1 MNDFK
6 IPVNDAIV
14 DFYRHLNAYP
24 RTILS
29 SKFGDGKSYF
39 LQKVKEDPE
48 LRSKYEFLTIYP
60 VNYQVVGNKD
70 IFEILKRDILFQL
83 MLHDMISGNV
93 RLTEAEAWSWYV
105 YKKGGS
111 LLLDLMP
118 YIAEIGFEKEDS
130 VKILAALKGLKLFK
144 DIKKKFTKY
153 KAKELQTDD
162 DILDAFIEKSD
173 SQFIYECDVVT
184 RIIQKC
190 VRDFQN
196 RTHKKVILFVEDMD
210 RIDPAHL
217 FRILNVLSAHID
229 YCYKDFVKPEN
240 SLVGNKFEIDNIV
253 LVIDFHNLR
262 SIYRHFY
269 GQHTDFNGYIS
280 KFLSGIPFYYS
291 LENQKYKYIIQKIV
305 ELTQLDEAFIKNV
318 FTKDTI
324 LSRSMRE
331 TVLSFNTLQ
340 NAIVEPIAHC
350 EGRMVY
356 LNTSFLSLIALMR
369 RLKWTNEEIKDYL
382 IKLRINNQ
390 DMFINYV
397 IPFMFLCHDKE
408 NHGRNRLVCI
418 AMKDAKPQRIQV
430 SLDIDHGT
438 ATSNQRWMRQGDEVE
453 DDFMKYINTMF
464 EYVV

>member
-1 MNDFK
+1 
-6 IPVNDAIV
+6 
-14 DFYRHLNAYP
+14 
-24 RTILS
+24 
-29 SKFGDGKSYF
+29 
-39 LQKVKEDPE
+39 
-48 LRSKYEFLTIYP
+48 
-60 VNYQVVGNKD
+60 
-70 IFEILKRDILFQL
+70 
-83 MLHDMISGNV
+83 
-93 RLTEAEAWSWYV
+93 
-105 YKKGGS
+105 
-111 LLLDLMP
+111 
-118 YIAEIGFEKEDS
+118 
-130 VKILAALKGLKLFK
+130 
-144 DIKKKFTKY
+144 
-153 KAKELQTDD
+153 
-162 DILDAFIEKSD
+162 
-173 SQFIYECDVVT
+173 
-184 RIIQKC
+184 
-190 VRDFQN
+190 
-196 RTHKKVILFVEDMD
+196 MD
-210 RIDPAHL
+210 RIYPAHL
-217 FRILNVLSAHID
+217 FRILNVLLVHID
-229 YCYKDFVKPEN
+229 YCYKDFVKPDT

-253 LVIDFHNLR
+253 LVIDYHNLR

-369 RLKWTNEEIKDYL
+369 RLKWADEEIKDYL